1 VFQQDPEIPWSHFSP
16 ARAMRTLVSLLC
28 NYCRLLHKTKRI
40 TTVIEE
46 NGDWLA
52 VPRFRHHHRQPRG
65 SFLVTNT
72 EEAQLVKKNNSRSI
86 DQVQ

>member
-1 VFQQDPEIPWSHFSP
+1 LFH
-16 ARAMRTLVSLLC
+16 
-28 NYCRLLHKTKRI
+28 YCVTIADYCIKPREL
-40 TTVIEE
+40 IEE